1 VRLLL
6 LLSIIACTQS
16 TGRPQGGEDVPS
28 SDHRTGPGQLGP
40 TVTFETPT
48 GDVTVQAEVVS
59 TPARIQQGLMYREHL
74 PLDSGMLFLMGE
86 EREWSFYMRNT
97 LISLDII
104 FITRDMT
111 VAGVAANAV
120 PRTETLLNVGKQ
132 SLYVLEVNA
141 GWARKHQVAAGTK
154 VRFDRVMRN

>member
-6 LLSIIACTQS
+6 LIAVAACS
-16 TGRPQGGEDVPS
+16 SSNGRQQAQGDDVPG
-28 SDHRTGPGQLGP
+28 SDVRTAPGP

-48 GDVTVQAEVVS
+48 GAVVVQAEVVS

-74 PLDSGMLFLMGE
+74 PLDGGMLFLMGRDE
-86 EREWSFYMRNT
+86 DWSFYMRNT
-97 LISLDII
+97 LIPLDMI

-111 VAGVAANAV
+111 VAGVAANTK
-120 PRTETLLNVGKQ
+120 PRTETLHQIGKP

-141 GWARKHQVAAGTK
+141 GWAAKHQVAAGTK
-154 VRFDRVMRN
+154 VRFDRVPMRN